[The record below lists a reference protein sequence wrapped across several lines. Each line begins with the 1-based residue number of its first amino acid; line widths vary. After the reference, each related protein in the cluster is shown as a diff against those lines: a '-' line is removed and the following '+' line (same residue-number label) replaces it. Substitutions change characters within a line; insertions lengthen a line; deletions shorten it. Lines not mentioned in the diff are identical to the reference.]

1 MKFKTRTTTKRVAL
15 IVYFALCILAGRH
28 AIAPVLLTIY
38 IIAMIFFDGKE
49 HSLSYLALYLPWYPV
64 LEIEQATVVVG
75 AFLIR
80 NLIKRKVSTLANIN
94 AVFFSAI
101 LLLSNIF
108 AGINMIR
115 WIASSVY
122 FIIIVI
128 FLFDK
133 GLTLD
138 YQESIYTFAVS
149 LIMSGIFSLF
159 GNLFPYWVK
168 GSEQVVFYGFN
179 NYFEGLLAGITVRF
193 SGINIDS
200 NFNSANLLITVAFLL
215 FLIYKHKEQKTVKNI
230 FTIILLLTMGM
241 QSLSITYFISL
252 FALITVCAFVDSNRS
267 GKKIIF
273 GGLFIF
279 LIAAVYMIFP
289 QNVNTLIN
297 IFLGRLSRNTF
308 ITRIDIWKRYFLET
322 ISSFNAIIFGHGA
335 MSLIDNS
342 SHNVFVRLFYMN
354 GIICGGLIVI
364 LLLKN
369 LINWRQFDNKYFL
382 FFVPIFLFSMTLDLF
397 VDISIYFFMYFL
409 IIINQISKDNVLIE
423 GKV

>member
-1 MKFKTRTTTKRVAL
+1 MKFKTRTTTKRIAL
-15 IVYFALCILAGRH
+15 IVYFALCTLAGRH
-28 AIAPVLLTIY
+28 TISPVLLTVY

-75 AFLIR
+75 AFLFR
-80 NLIKRKVSTLANIN
+80 NIIKRKISTLVSIN
-94 AVFFSAI
+94 AVLFSAT
-101 LLLSNIF
+101 LLLSNLF
-108 AGINMIR
+108 AGISIIR

-133 GLTLD
+133 NITLD
-138 YQESIYTFAVS
+138 YQESIYTFTLS
-149 LIMSGIFSLF
+149 LIISGIFALF

-200 NFNSANLLITVAFLL
+200 NFNSANFLVCVAFLM
-215 FLIYKHKEQKTVKNI
+215 FLIYKNKAQKTVSNI
-230 FTIILLLTMGM
+230 VAVIVLLTMGM
-241 QSLSITYFISL
+241 QSLSLTYFISL
-252 FALITVCAFVDSNRS
+252 LSLIIVCVFIDSHRLDTKVVFGRGVILLIVVGYS
-267 GKKIIF
+267 GFQSSI
-273 GGLFIF
+273 
-279 LIAAVYMIFP
+279 
-289 QNVNTLIN
+289 NTLIN
-297 IFLGRLSRNTF
+297 IFIDRLSSNTF
-308 ITRIDIWKRYFLET
+308 ITRIDIWKRYFHDS
-322 ISSFNAIIFGHGA
+322 INSFNAFFFGHGA

-354 GIICGGLIVI
+354 GIICGGVLLI

-369 LINWRQFDNKYFL
+369 LINWRQFDNKYFVFL
-382 FFVPIFLFSMTLDLF
+382 VPIFLFSMTLDLF

-409 IIINQISKDNVLIE
+409 IVINQISKDNILIE

>member
-28 AIAPVLLTIY
+28 AISPVLLTIY

-75 AFLIR
+75 AFLLR
-80 NLIKRKVSTLANIN
+80 NIIKRKVPTFVSIN
-94 AVFFSAI
+94 AVLFLAI
-101 LLLSNIF
+101 LLLSNLF
-108 AGINMIR
+108 AGINFIR

-133 GLTLD
+133 NIKLD
-138 YQESIYTFAVS
+138 YQESIYTFTLS
-149 LIMSGIFSLF
+149 IIMSGIFALF

-179 NYFEGLLAGITVRF
+179 NYFEGLLAGIIVRF

-200 NFNSANLLITVAFLL
+200 NFNSANLLVAVAFLM
-215 FLIYKHKEQKTVKNI
+215 FLIYKDKTQKTVTSI
-230 FTIILLLTMGM
+230 LEIIVLLTMGM

-252 FALITVCAFVDSNRS
+252 LSLIIVCLFIDSHTL
-267 GKKIIF
+267 GKKVVL
-273 GGLFIF
+273 GGWFIL
-279 LIAAVYMIFP
+279 LIAVGYVIL
-289 QNVNTLIN
+289 QNSINTLIN
-297 IFLGRLSRNTF
+297 IFIGRLSSNTF
-308 ITRIDIWKRYFLET
+308 ITRIDIWKRYFQES
-322 ISSFNAIIFGHGA
+322 INSFNTVIFGHGA

-354 GIICGGLIVI
+354 GIICGVLLLI

-369 LINWRQFDNKYFL
+369 LINWRCFDNKYFL
-382 FFVPIFLFSMTLDLF
+382 FLVPMFLFSMTLDLF

-409 IIINQISKDNVLIE
+409 IVINQISKDNILIE